1 MGMDGHLGYRD
12 GGGDAD
18 GYDDGVDR
26 GKRQESHATYVSD
39 IPDPGDIKA
48 QEE

>member
-1 MGMDGHLGYRD
+1 MEKE
-12 GGGDAD
+12 AE
-18 GYDDGVDR
+18 V
-26 GKRQESHATYVSD
+26 ESHPTYISV

>member
-1 MGMDGHLGYRD
+1 MGILAIEMEVEMQM
-12 GGGDAD
+12 AMEKEAE
-18 GYDDGVDR
+18 V
-26 GKRQESHATYVSD
+26 ESHPTYISV